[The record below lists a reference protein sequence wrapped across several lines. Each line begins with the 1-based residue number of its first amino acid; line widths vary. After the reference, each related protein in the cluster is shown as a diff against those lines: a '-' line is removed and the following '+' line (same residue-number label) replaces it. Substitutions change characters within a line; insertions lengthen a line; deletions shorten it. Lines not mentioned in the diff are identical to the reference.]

1 MSGTNTQEKYT
12 KDDETQLEAFVSKVA
27 AAEAKPGMVL
37 DSASAASA
45 AMDALKNASGVNAP
59 RVLDELLGNVTD
71 EHGEMMVKAFFDG
84 VNTYESEHGFRPTGD
99 VLLSAIHQGRS
110 IFDAVTN
117 GHHDQISINP
127 NAPIVAVMGA
137 MAEACPFAG
146 YLPADK
152 GSNEARLI
160 IVNHLAGSDWGDY
173 KASDIMDGVAAGGG
187 YVASARTLELAAPN
201 DTVNYKFTF
210 TKRSDGTGAVLNL
223 LRGRTIVYVN
233 GKRAVTE
240 VANGSSVLATVPVS
254 GTVRLSGTDYTLTGT
269 VKPASGEVSVVPNVA
284 FPAGTVVTCE
294 TYVDYEVDPSV
305 TPRMSVQA
313 VMYQLFANP
322 FRVIYQITPES
333 RSQFANEVGLDAG
346 AEAMLAIRGQYA
358 LERHYDALKKVKMI
372 GKFQNP
378 LTFDFQYSTQ
388 IQQKTQAQI
397 WQNFAAVLGVGD
409 QKMAEDTADH
419 GITHLYVGKNVMAQ
433 FLAMPRELFEPSGVT
448 ARPGIYRVGRL
459 FGKYEVYYSPK
470 FVNESQ
476 DAKTC
481 EIIAVGRSQQ
491 TARNPIIFG
500 DASAPIFDPLGVG
513 TDLRSGVGFHAR
525 SFTATNPHDM
535 SAAGCALIT
544 VTNLF

>member
-12 KDDETQLEAFVSKVA
+12 KEDEIQLEHFVSGIVGA
-27 AAEAKPGMVL
+27 GSTAGMVL
-37 DSASAASA
+37 DSAAAA
-45 AMDALKNASGVNAP
+45 DTAMGSIKNASGGTP
-59 RVLDELLGNVTD
+59 RVLDELLGRATD
-71 EHGEMMVKAFFDG
+71 KQGEMIVKAIFDG
-84 VNTYESEHGFRPTGD
+84 VKAYAAEHGVSPSGD
-99 VLLSAIHQGRS
+99 VLLSAVHQGRS
-110 IFDAVTN
+110 IFDSVN
-117 GHHDQISINP
+117 NSHHDQISINP

-137 MAEACPFAG
+137 LAEACPFAG

-173 KASDIMDGVAAGGG
+173 KVSDMMDGVAAGGG
-187 YVASARTLELAAPN
+187 YVAGARVQELAAPN
-201 DTVNYKFTF
+201 DTANYKFTF
-210 TKRSDGTGAVLNL
+210 TRRTDGTGAVLNL

-240 VANGSSVLATVPVS
+240 VTNGSNVLATVPVS
-254 GTVRLSGTDYTLTGT
+254 GTVRLGSTDYTLTGT
-269 VKPASGEVSVVPNVA
+269 VKPASGEVSVTPNTA

-294 TYVDYEVDPSV
+294 TYVDYEADASV

-313 VMYQLFANP
+313 AMYQLFANP
-322 FRVIYQITPES
+322 FRVIYQVTPES
-333 RSQFANEVGLDAG
+333 RSQFANEVGIDAG
-346 AEAMLAIRGQYA
+346 AEAMLTIRAQYA
-358 LERHYDALKKVKMI
+358 LERHYDALRKVKMI

-397 WQNFAAVLGVGD
+397 WQNFSAVLGVGD

-419 GITHLYVGKNVMAQ
+419 GITHLYVGKNIMAQ

-459 FGKYEVYYSPK
+459 FGKYEVYYTPK
-470 FVNESQ
+470 VVNESA
-476 DAKTC
+476 DNKTC
-481 EIIAVGRSQQ
+481 EILAVGRSQQ

-500 DASAPIFDPLGVG
+500 DASAPMFEPLGTG